1 MEGFIGRPLSRRIH
15 CPSACRNV
23 AQGIFP
29 DFTLHDLFLTSTRLA
44 VKVGLLSKDNVEQVP
59 FAYKLYKSSGN
70 ETLAHGFKQAF
81 CRVVPIE
88 FVGVW
93 WVELSSLG

>member
-1 MEGFIGRPLSRRIH
+1 MEGFIGRLISRRIH

-23 AQGIFP
+23 AQGMFP

-59 FAYKLYKSSGN
+59 FAYKLYKSSSKSN
-70 ETLAHGFKQAF
+70 ETLAKGFKETF
-81 CRVVPIE
+81 CRVVPID

-93 WVELSSLG
+93 

>member
-23 AQGIFP
+23 AQGMFP

-59 FAYKLYKSSGN
+59 FAYKLYKSSSKRN
-70 ETLAHGFKQAF
+70 ENLAKGFKETF
-81 CRVVPIE
+81 CRVVPID

-93 WVELSSLG
+93 